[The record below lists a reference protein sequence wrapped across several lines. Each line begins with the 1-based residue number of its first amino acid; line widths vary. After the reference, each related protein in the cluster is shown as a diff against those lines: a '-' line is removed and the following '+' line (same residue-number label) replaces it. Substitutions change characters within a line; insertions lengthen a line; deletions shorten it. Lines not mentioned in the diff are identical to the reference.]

1 MEAVGMWLIL
11 ARDGMRVECKTGGGM
26 VYLIIGIIGV
36 LWVSGNLLA
45 GAEELVPFEF
55 KGRTGPANLSQGS
68 TRCSFEGMKL
78 PENVRVYAAGNYS
91 GRKLNVQ
98 IDQSGHEATQMDI
111 AINSPSRP
119 VVLLLGA
126 YEPTIWNIGWVSGT
140 DVLAVLAS
148 GYHRQ
153 AVAGLPRDVPVLI
166 STHDN
171 KGACGYF
178 YISEQSLGS
187 LNPLSRR
194 VFERPVDEVFLA
206 RDGAVV
212 VGEVLGKDAKIV
224 TSPHTPPAS
233 YFDKN
238 APLAG
243 PAGLED
249 AVARGLLRKAE
260 NTDVEAWVNAVMT
273 ANPNRDVPPIAGQG
287 RPAPPKPSTFRA
299 YVVLKEFVFPAGLY
313 GGNSAT
319 FFIPK
324 GVPMPIGDPGHSAVY
339 DFNTLRCHGAVCG
352 HFSGY

>member
-1 MEAVGMWLIL
+1 MI
-11 ARDGMRVECKTGGGM
+11 
-26 VYLIIGIIGV
+26 YLVMAMMSV
-36 LWVSGNLLA
+36 LWMSGDSIVM
-45 GAEELVPFEF
+45 AEELAPFEF
-55 KGRTGPANLSQGS
+55 KGQMGSAEVSQS
-68 TRCSFEGMKL
+68 PVRCSFADVKL
-78 PENVRVYAAGNYS
+78 PDNVRVYAAGNYS
-91 GRKLNVQ
+91 GRKLNSQ
-98 IDQSGHEATQMDI
+98 IDQSGHEATQIDI
-111 AINSPSRP
+111 AVNSPSRP

-140 DVLAVLAS
+140 EVVAVLAS

-153 AVAGLPRDVPVLI
+153 AVAGLPKGVPTLI
-166 STHDN
+166 STYDN

-178 YISEQSLGS
+178 YVSEKSLDN

-194 VFERPVDEVFLA
+194 VLGRPVDEVFLA
-206 RDGAVV
+206 KDGAVV
-212 VGEVLGKDAKIV
+212 VGEAIGKDAKLV
-224 TSPHTPPAS
+224 TSPQTPPAS

-243 PAGLED
+243 PAGLVD
-249 AVARGLLRKAE
+249 AVTRGFLRKAD
-260 NTDVEAWVNAVMT
+260 NTDVEAWVDAVAA

-287 RPAPPKPSTFRA
+287 RPLPPRPRVFNA

-324 GVPMPIGDPGHSAVY
+324 GVPMPLGTPGHSAVY

-352 HFSGY
+352 H